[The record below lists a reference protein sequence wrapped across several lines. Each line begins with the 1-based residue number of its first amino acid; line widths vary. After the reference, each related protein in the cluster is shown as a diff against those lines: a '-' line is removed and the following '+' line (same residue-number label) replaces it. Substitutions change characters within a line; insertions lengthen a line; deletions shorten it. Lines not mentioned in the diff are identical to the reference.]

1 MKSQFTKKRLK
12 KFLSYY
18 RPYRNIFVM
27 DMFFAALSAIATLLF
42 PLLSGYITGQVLSE
56 WTGQTEKR
64 LILAG
69 IGLLVLLIIRVTS
82 NVIYAYFG
90 HAMGAKMEA
99 DMRACIQSALLN
111 LRYEQTESLKKFAYK
126 SQKTC

>member
-18 RPYRNIFVM
+18 RPYRNIFAM
-27 DMFFAALSAIATLLF
+27 DMFFAALSAIAALLF

-82 NVIYAYFG
+82 NVIYAYF
-90 HAMGAKMEA
+90 
-99 DMRACIQSALLN
+99 
-111 LRYEQTESLKKFAYK
+111 
-126 SQKTC
+126 

>member
-42 PLLSGYITGQVLSE
+42 PFCP
-56 WTGQTEKR
+56 
-64 LILAG
+64 
-69 IGLLVLLIIRVTS
+69 VTLQDS
-82 NVIYAYFG
+82 DIVKI
-90 HAMGAKMEA
+90 
-99 DMRACIQSALLN
+99 S
-111 LRYEQTESLKKFAYK
+111 
-126 SQKTC
+126 